1 MAFQRIFRNATVTL
15 LALCLAGCAFPADLT
30 ALIQPAAAT
39 PIAQAESA
47 PPPTA
52 TLPAAPAAEPTQE
65 AATPLPPAEPLW
77 IANEADGTLMVI
89 DTAANAPAVLIPTNL
104 YPFKVVSGL
113 GAVWALDRFN
123 DILVRLHPESYAVEA
138 TLKITQGDVQT
149 LAVGEG
155 AVWIGISERP
165 ESNVLRPHEEY
176 VPAGGVLRVD
186 PQNVR
191 VTGYAPVGPVIDL
204 DTGMGVVWALVSG
217 QVETPLM
224 RIDPVSLQAG
234 SIDLKGTHDW
244 LLADALAVDSQS
256 LWLYS
261 QAFGK
266 LYHSDASGQL
276 YAEIELP
283 QNRPFGLAD
292 LLVTPEG
299 VWLAAPWGAVLH
311 ITPSG
316 EIAAEIETG
325 VPLGELQNREGALWA
340 VSPQTGSALRIDSAS
355 QTLVA
360 RVALGSPLQPT
371 PRVTAT
377 AIQRAEQVCEEGPFT
392 RLALGMRAYTNNDP
406 PVPNRLREEAGVDF
420 DIVGYIQPGEIV
432 RIEEGPAC
440 ADGWVWW
447 KVTTDGG
454 YTGWTAEGDANE
466 YWLIPL
472 KY

>member
-1 MAFQRIFRNATVTL
+1 MHFHGILRVSAVTL

-30 ALIQPAAAT
+30 ALVQPAAPT
-39 PIAQAESA
+39 PTFLAEST

-52 TLPAAPAAEPTQE
+52 TLPAAPAGEPTQ

-77 IANEADGTLMVI
+77 IANETDGTLMVI

-155 AVWIGISERP
+155 AVWIGINERP

-176 VPAGGVLRVD
+176 VPAGGVLRID

-191 VTGYAPVGPVIDL
+191 VTGYAPVGPVVDL

-217 QVETPLM
+217 QVDTPLM

-261 QAFGK
+261 KAFGK

-276 YAEIELP
+276 YAEIDLP
-283 QNRPFGLAD
+283 QNRPAGLAD

-299 VWLAAPWGAVLH
+299 VWLATPWGAVLH

-316 EIAAEIETG
+316 EIAAQIETG
-325 VPLGELQNREGALWA
+325 VPLGELQSREGALWA
-340 VSPQTGSALRIDSAS
+340 VSPQSGSVLRIDSAS

-360 RVALGSPLQPT
+360 RVELGSPLQPT